1 MTLKRFGEH
10 QETKQVLI
18 GAGYRIDS
26 KEPIFW
32 WKNIPSTVP
41 NKEGEKACV
50 EWKSALEVFKTLPS
64 SAKMQYRK
72 LVK

>member
-26 KEPIFW
+26 KEPIFL
-32 WKNIPSTVP
+32 V
-41 NKEGEKACV
+41 EKYPIYCPQQGRRESV
-50 EWKSALEVFKTLPS
+50 C
-64 SAKMQYRK
+64 
-72 LVK
+72 